1 MAKLSNRL
9 LMVAAQ
15 VPPGSRLA
23 DIGSDHTLLPIHLAE
38 SGRIPFAVAGELND
52 GPYETARNRVREA
65 GLERIVHVRKG
76 DGLTV
81 VSPGEVDVVVIAGM
95 GGALIASIL
104 ENGKTKLDSV
114 SRLVLQPNVAE
125 DAVRRWL
132 AANGW
137 LLCDEALLYEDGQ
150 FYEVLTAV
158 RSEEADERNRRLY
171 APKKM
176 AGGPVVPTDMLFKM
190 GPLLID
196 RADNVFREKW
206 RLAAEK
212 IGKIVAGMALSDSEA
227 AETKRRALMEEKRL
241 IEEVLRCLPTAR
253 RSSS

>member
-1 MAKLSNRL
+1 
-9 LMVAAQ
+9 
-15 VPPGSRLA
+15 
-23 DIGSDHTLLPIHLAE
+23 
-38 SGRIPFAVAGELND
+38 
-52 GPYETARNRVREA
+52 
-65 GLERIVHVRKG
+65 
-76 DGLTV
+76 
-81 VSPGEVDVVVIAGM
+81 
-95 GGALIASIL
+95 
-104 ENGKTKLDSV
+104 
-114 SRLVLQPNVAE
+114 
-125 DAVRRWL
+125 
-132 AANGW
+132 
-137 LLCDEALLYEDGQ
+137 
-150 FYEVLTAV
+150 
-158 RSEEADERNRRLY
+158 
-171 APKKM
+171 M